1 MAEKEQES
9 AHEVTILTV
18 TETAADIKRGQILA
32 FLVTISAF
40 AVAAFLGF
48 LGHPT
53 AAAVVGGTT
62 IVGLVSAFIKGR
74 QSGRQI

>member
-1 MAEKEQES
+1 MAEKEQQN
-9 AHEVTILTV
+9 AHEVTILKIR
-18 TETAADIKRGQILA
+18 ETAADVKRGQILA
-32 FLVTISAF
+32 FVVTIGAF

-74 QSGRQI
+74 QSGRHI